1 MEFQIFGPRYTK
13 LFWSCFRCLSAIK
26 EQFFA
31 DVLCCSYAY
40 HELDTFQSV
49 KVESRCYVNQTSNW
63 LIFNILCFIYNHRV
77 FKFVCL
83 LAKVI
88 LRSCKSL
95 SKAGAQRVNAYDNLE
110 LMGTLYGILTKD

>member
-1 MEFQIFGPRYTK
+1 
-13 LFWSCFRCLSAIK
+13 
-26 EQFFA
+26 
-31 DVLCCSYAY
+31 
-40 HELDTFQSV
+40 
-49 KVESRCYVNQTSNW
+49 
-63 LIFNILCFIYNHRV
+63 V